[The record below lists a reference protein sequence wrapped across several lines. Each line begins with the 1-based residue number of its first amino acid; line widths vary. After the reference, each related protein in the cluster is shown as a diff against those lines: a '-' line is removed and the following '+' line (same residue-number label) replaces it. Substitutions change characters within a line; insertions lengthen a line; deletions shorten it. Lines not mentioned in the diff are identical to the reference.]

1 VLHVYPGPSTNL
13 PFFHFVGALE
23 ADTPTSGIFVI
34 MLPSHFFLTSIG
46 AATEIADLPG
56 FYVRIIPTADSL
68 FNVSKLN
75 VSTRNNVR
83 AYTKGD
89 MTALHMFLFFFIF
102 DNLCSCSLKLVSI
115 YHSFGL

>member
-1 VLHVYPGPSTNL
+1 VAFLLLCSPL
-13 PFFHFVGALE
+13 
-23 ADTPTSGIFVI
+23 I
-34 MLPSHFFLTSIG
+34 FLTSIG

-56 FYVRIIPTADSL
+56 FYIRIIPTADSL

-89 MTALHMFLFFFIF
+89 MTALHMFLFFETSVI
-102 DNLCSCSLKLVSI
+102 I
-115 YHSFGL
+115 P

>member
-1 VLHVYPGPSTNL
+1 MAFLLLRPPL
-13 PFFHFVGALE
+13 
-23 ADTPTSGIFVI
+23 I
-34 MLPSHFFLTSIG
+34 FLTSIG

-89 MTALHMFLFFFIF
+89 MTALHTFNSIAMLIRV
-102 DNLCSCSLKLVSI
+102 LV
-115 YHSFGL
+115 L

>member
-1 VLHVYPGPSTNL
+1 LFFYL
-13 PFFHFVGALE
+13 PFFHTIGALE
-23 ADTPTSGIFVI
+23 ADTPPSGIFVI
-34 MLPSHFFLTSIG
+34 MLPSFFLTSTG
-46 AATEIADLPG
+46 AETEIADLPG

-89 MTALHMFLFFFIF
+89 MTALHMFLFFETSVNIP
-102 DNLCSCSLKLVSI
+102 
-115 YHSFGL
+115 